1 MEKVKEKKLHFKD
14 GLDSLKLDAT
24 KEPPHDGDKKFYRAK
39 FSRNL
44 QPSHQ
49 SRNIL

>member
-1 MEKVKEKKLHFKD
+1 MEKTYMQVKEKKLHFKD

-24 KEPPHDGDKKFYRAK
+24 KEEIPHDRDKKFYRAK

-44 QPSHQ
+44 QPSQ
-49 SRNIL
+49 

>member
-14 GLDSLKLDAT
+14 GLDSLKLGAQE
-24 KEPPHDGDKKFYRAK
+24 EPHEGDKKFYRAK